1 MLVCHTNLEAFQ
13 SFLRMLWLAA
23 LWWRQFT
30 LNFKNFNRTSGDKTC
45 ETKVV
50 GHTNIGLH
58 IKFGGFSI
66 NFKNVMACR
75 TLAASIHAKF

>member
-1 MLVCHTNLEAFQ
+1 
-13 SFLRMLWLAA
+13 MLWLAA
-23 LWWRQFT
+23 LWRRQFT
-30 LNFKNFNRTSGDKTC
+30 LNFKNFNRSSGDKTC

-66 NFKNVMACR
+66 IKYVGVNPGVID
-75 TLAASIHAKF
+75 L

>member
-1 MLVCHTNLEAFQ
+1 M
-13 SFLRMLWLAA
+13 
-23 LWWRQFT
+23 
-30 LNFKNFNRTSGDKTC
+30 LNFKTFNRTSGVKTC

-66 NFKNVMACR
+66 HIKNVMARC
-75 TLAASIHAKF
+75 TLTASMYAQFFKL

>member
-1 MLVCHTNLEAFQ
+1 
-13 SFLRMLWLAA
+13 MLWHAA
-23 LWWRQFT
+23 LWRHQCT
-30 LNFKNFNRTSGDKTC
+30 LNFKTFNHTSGVKTC

-66 NFKNVMACR
+66 NIKNFMALC
-75 TLAASIHAKF
+75 TLAASMYAKF